1 MPYREYRYLFTRED
15 RKVEMEEKNRIKI
28 CDKKNKEISLNVN
41 SEAQLTKLSLVK
53 YRATN
58 VEHLEK
64 IKHPTVVTT
73 HKIIFLTIIPST
85 DAILSKDEK
94 KKKTN
99 RNEG

>member
-1 MPYREYRYLFTRED
+1 MPYREYRYSFMRED
-15 RKVEMEEKNRIKI
+15 RKVEMEEKNRVKI
-28 CDKKNKEISLNVN
+28 CDKKNKEIRLNVN

-73 HKIIFLTIIPST
+73 HKIIFLTIIPSP
-85 DAILSKDEK
+85 DAIMSKDEK
-94 KKKTN
+94 KKNN
-99 RNEG
+99 RKEG